1 MTDGRSRAVP
11 GPEPLP
17 SPAPEAVT
25 DHVDGVVIGIL
36 MGFDAGAALVVFAG
50 NPRDHAVP
58 ARSLTALSSDAV
70 GSEVALLFEDGDR
83 ARPLVIGRI
92 VEPARREDAP
102 SVIRDGERVAITAAE
117 RIELRVGKSSI
128 VMEKDGHIT
137 IRGTYLVS
145 HASAANRI
153 RGGSVHLN

>member
-1 MTDGRSRAVP
+1 MP
-11 GPEPLP
+11 
-17 SPAPEAVT
+17 VT
-25 DHVDGVVIGIL
+25 DQIDGVVIGIL
-36 MGFDAGAALVVFAG
+36 LGFESGAPLVVFAG
-50 NPRDHAVP
+50 NPKDHAVP
-58 ARSLTALSSDAV
+58 ARSLAGLGPDAV

-83 ARPLVIGRI
+83 ACPLIIGRI
-92 VEPARREDAP
+92 VEPVRISDAP
-102 SVIRDGERVAITAAE
+102 TVIRDGERVAISAAE

-153 RGGSVHLN
+153 RGGSINLN